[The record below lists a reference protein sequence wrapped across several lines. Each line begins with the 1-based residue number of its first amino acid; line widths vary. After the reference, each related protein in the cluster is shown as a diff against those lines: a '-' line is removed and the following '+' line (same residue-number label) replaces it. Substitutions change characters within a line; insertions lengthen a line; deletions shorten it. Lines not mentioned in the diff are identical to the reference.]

1 MSQAHCRLMYRTTIL
16 PIDAITAISLVD
28 LSMQDYTLED
38 TVDALHSTFLN
49 YPDFDYLC
57 TAKKL
62 LTRMSLYDIWKEE
75 LFYYGKLLQIDH
87 KTLENHIDS
96 KNFQVFAKYDDV
108 ADDNI
113 PLSATLV
120 TSSYFS
126 NKKNHDNNENKYK
139 KDVDD
144 KENSNAKVINDKL
157 AVTLKKHSTLN
168 KIEKEL
174 PNVNK
179 RKKVTKRNRKEI
191 TIDTTSFGN
200 KKEKKIPNTKRVKS
214 DKKSK
219 INVCP
224 ESEILKAV
232 PSVND
237 IFTELG
243 IDFKTVMDCDS
254 GNEISEN
261 SKNDSTNEIDV
272 DEDKNK
278 NSSKKDDEKLLN
290 KTANMLKQFE
300 FTEKRDLNKFYDEK
314 IDRNNLEQN
323 KTTITTLTDI
333 KNKNCSF
340 LGNNK
345 SSGSSSQ
352 IFMFESSDCD
362 IDLDI

>member
-1 MSQAHCRLMYRTTIL
+1 MYRTAIL

-38 TVDALHSTFLN
+38 TVDALHSNFLK

-62 LTRMSLYDIWKEE
+62 LTRMSLYDIWREE
-75 LFYYGKLLQIDH
+75 LLYYGKLLQIDH

-96 KNFQVFAKYDDV
+96 ENFQVFAKYDDV

-113 PLSATLV
+113 PLSASLV

-126 NKKNHDNNENKYK
+126 NKKNHDNNENYNK
-139 KDVDD
+139 KDVGD
-144 KENSNAKVINDKL
+144 KENSNANVINDKL

-168 KIEKEL
+168 KIDKEL
-174 PNVNK
+174 PNVDR
-179 RKKVTKRNRKEI
+179 RKKATKRNRKEI

-200 KKEKKIPNTKRVKS
+200 KKDKKIPNTKRVKS
-214 DKKSK
+214 DKKFK
-219 INVCP
+219 NNECP
-224 ESEILKAV
+224 EKEILKAV

-254 GNEISEN
+254 SKEISEN
-261 SKNDSTNEIDV
+261 SKNDSTNEMDT
-272 DEDKNK
+272 DEGKNK
-278 NSSKKDDEKLLN
+278 NYTKKDDEKLLN
-290 KTANMLKQFE
+290 KTADKLKQFE

-314 IDRNNLEQN
+314 IDRNYLEQN
-323 KTTITTLTDI
+323 KTAIKTLTDI
-333 KNKNCSF
+333 KDKNGSF
-340 LGNNK
+340 LVNNK
-345 SSGSSSQ
+345 STGSSSQ
-352 IFMFESSDCD
+352 ISMFESSDCD